1 VKTTLTPKQAFDRW
15 LEKETEVQRSGKQ
28 IEGPKR
34 FLSLMFDWKSSIGE
48 IFNAEEI
55 FEDSFN
61 YMTAGMDGNG
71 HVLAFVTWSIT
82 NPDVKAK
89 LEKELLSTTL

>member
-1 VKTTLTPKQAFDRW
+1 
-15 LEKETEVQRSGKQ
+15 
-28 IEGPKR
+28 
-34 FLSLMFDWKSSIGE
+34 MFDWKSSIGE
-48 IFNAEEI
+48 TLNAEEI

-71 HVLAFVTWSIT
+71 HVLAFVTWSILT

-89 LEKELLSTTL
+89 LEKELLEARQSIQAFDHRKIMCLPYLVCFPSFLFSKAAKM